1 MSDTLTKL
9 AYQTVQ
15 QGKSYFGLVHKAVS
29 TQLLNF
35 AAPAPIETKPKTAP
49 LSLALIQTIQKRM
62 GEILETDWQDAEKG
76 IYPAS
81 LLFDNA
87 WDDFFRYYPAVWLD
101 MPEMWQRV
109 NQKRYQDFDPSI
121 ETQGLPSY
129 YVQNFHHQ
137 TNGYLSDESANLYD
151 LQVEILFNGTAD
163 PMRRR
168 VLAPLKAGLKA
179 FSDVLPSQTKVLD
192 VACGTGR
199 TLRNIRGMLPK
210 ASLYGVDLSAA
221 YLRKANQLLSEL
233 PGTLPQLVEA
243 NGEALP
249 YLENYFHAVTSVF
262 LFHELPAQAR
272 QNVINEAFRVVK
284 PGGTFIICDS
294 VQMMDSPELA
304 VAMENFPEIFHEPYY
319 RHYMT
324 DDLAKRMLDAGF
336 TDVTEQVHFMSKY
349 LIAKKPVAS
358 LHGDVFAVRSEAP
371 IATAGIAID

>member
-35 AAPAPIETKPKTAP
+35 VASPAIDEKTKTTKF
-49 LSLALIQTIQKRM
+49 SLELIQTIQRRM
-62 GEILETDWQDAEKG
+62 SEILETDWQDVERG
-76 IYPAS
+76 VYPAS
-81 LLFDNA
+81 LLFDNP
-87 WDDFFRYYPAVWLD
+87 WEDFFRYYPVVWLD
-101 MPEMWQRV
+101 MPELWQRA
-109 NQKRYQDFDPSI
+109 NAKRYQEFDAEV
-121 ETQGLPSY
+121 ETEGLPSY

-137 TNGYLSDESANLYD
+137 TNGYLTDTSANLYD

-168 VLAPLKAGLKA
+168 ILAPLKAGLQA
-179 FSDVLPSQTKVLD
+179 FSEVLPSQIKVLD

-221 YLRKANQLLSEL
+221 YLRKANQLLSQFE
-233 PGTLPQLVEA
+233 GTLPQLVQGNAE
-243 NGEALP
+243 ELP

-262 LFHELPAQAR
+262 LFHELPPQAR

-294 VQMMDSPELA
+294 IQVGDLPELA
-304 VAMENFPEIFHEPYY
+304 PAMEWFPETFHEPYY

-324 DDLAKRMLDAGF
+324 DDLVARLKNAGF
-336 TDVTEQVHFMSKY
+336 DQVSEQVHFMSKY
-349 LIAKKPVAS
+349 LIAKKPVA
-358 LHGDVFAVRSEAP
+358 VAP
-371 IATAGIAID
+371 EVTKMATGIAID